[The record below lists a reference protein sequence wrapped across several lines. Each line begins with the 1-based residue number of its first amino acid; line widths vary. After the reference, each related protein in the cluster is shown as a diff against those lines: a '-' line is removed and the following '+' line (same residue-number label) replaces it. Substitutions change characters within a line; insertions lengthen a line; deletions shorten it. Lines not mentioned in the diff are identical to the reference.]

1 MTGTSGLQLHSC
13 WIHGPFREGLPSR
26 GNLVCWS
33 AGAGGIR
40 VKLLLRIR
48 TVVHVMSTTL
58 PPMIKQAQLERER
71 PPSRLQPCMNWMD
84 GRNGF
89 CFLLSCPA
97 PVPRCCHGPGV
108 GLSES
113 SGRWDEGLRG
123 PRPPCCAA
131 PSLPTPAGVRQC
143 CFDVSAV
150 KPVSGWPPSGPSP
163 CSAPS
168 RPLAFG

>member
-1 MTGTSGLQLHSC
+1 MARFAKAFPVGVIWSVGRRVRGDSCQVASAYSYCCACHVHNITADDQTSA
-13 WIHGPFREGLPSR
+13 
-26 GNLVCWS
+26 
-33 AGAGGIR
+33 AG
-40 VKLLLRIR
+40 
-48 TVVHVMSTTL
+48 
-58 PPMIKQAQLERER
+58 ERER